1 LSKFLHREDSPFE
14 KKVWE
19 RIDEVVVASAKSQ
32 LSARRILN
40 VEGPY
45 GLALKFL
52 YGSDVTQ
59 DDSAKATVSLSKA
72 IPIVAIN
79 QSFSLPARDIAA
91 FEQQGIDLNLKAAAE
106 AAMACARREEELLYV
121 GSKSLGVDG
130 LLTRK
135 GTQSIKLQSWEE
147 IGNAVNDLICAV
159 SQLDNAGFHGPYS
172 LALTPN
178 RYNLLFR
185 RYPQGNMTEIDH
197 VKSIVTE
204 EVIKAPSI
212 DAGGVLLASGRQF
225 ASIVLGQDLMT
236 GFVGPSGSAYEF
248 IVSESL
254 ALRLLQPAS
263 VCVLH

>member
-14 KKVWE
+14 KKVWD

-135 GTQSIKLQSWEE
+135 GTQSIKLQPWEE

-204 EVIKAPSI
+204 GVIKAPS
-212 DAGGVLLASGRQF
+212 S
-225 ASIVLGQDLMT
+225 
-236 GFVGPSGSAYEF
+236 
-248 IVSESL
+248 
-254 ALRLLQPAS
+254 
-263 VCVLH
+263 